1 MQKRIYK
8 PPHFR
13 DSENFYN
20 ENYRF
25 NEIFIPVR
33 DSKIFDFFQ
42 KFCIVNP
49 KSGWET

>member
-25 NEIFIPVR
+25 EISIPVR
-33 DSKIFDFFQ
+33 DSKNLIFDFPNFY
-42 KFCIVNP
+42 P
-49 KSGWET
+49 KIL